1 MATTPAPRI
10 ADLIHRF
17 RYGRPTP
24 REARDTV
31 DIHAVGGTTG
41 QAFTGFAS
49 SGRSTAAGSEA
60 RVTASRDSRQP
71 ALARARVGADGWV
84 GPAPQPSSVPS
95 RAPPVAPVPPP
106 HAFNFSGVSRA
117 VGARG
122 GLPTPSATAGRY
134 SPQRAA
140 AVSAVAGPRQR
151 PSQGSPYLGP
161 PIASSTATLPYHSV
175 LGPGWG
181 ASWGESGAQGPG
193 HPDSRAT
200 NDRDG
205 DQDWPHPSSDSETE
219 LEDWEYPGLKE
230 TTGELAEQ
238 LDFTMMR
245 LAKRC
250 ARMWA
255 SDVVAWELLV
265 VTAAPRPPPP
275 SWLGWRPCGR
285 VPLRTLVDTPGA
297 AWTIPCPRVG
307 LPGPRRPW

>member
-1 MATTPAPRI
+1 MATAPAPRI

-31 DIHAVGGTTG
+31 DIHAVGGATG

-60 RVTASRDSRQP
+60 RLTVPRDGQP
-71 ALARARVGADGWV
+71 AHARARVGAGDGWV

-95 RAPPVAPVPPP
+95 RALPVAPVPPP

-122 GLPTPSATAGRY
+122 GPPTATAAADRY
-134 SPQRAA
+134 SPQLAA
-140 AVSAVAGPRQR
+140 AVSAVSAVAGPRLR
-151 PSQGSPYLGP
+151 PSLGSPYLGP

-193 HPDSRAT
+193 HRYSRAT

-250 ARMWA
+250 VRMCA

-265 VTAAPRPPPP
+265 VTAAPCTRPPPHH
-275 SWLGWRPCGR
+275 G
-285 VPLRTLVDTPGA
+285 
-297 AWTIPCPRVG
+297 
-307 LPGPRRPW
+307 